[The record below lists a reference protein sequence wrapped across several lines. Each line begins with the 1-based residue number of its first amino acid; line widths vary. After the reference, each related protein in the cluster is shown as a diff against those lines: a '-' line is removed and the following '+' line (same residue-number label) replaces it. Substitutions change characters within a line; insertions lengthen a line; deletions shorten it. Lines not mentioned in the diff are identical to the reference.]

1 MITRKKGGK
10 GERSVKA
17 GNLNEDSVHS
27 KESWSLKVEITKV
40 IEDAA
45 RVGTNLNASLNEEK
59 SYTRNLKYE
68 VAKMIKTGVVL
79 RFNFNCKDL
88 KLVKEISRR
97 ELMDMKRY
105 REMKKEF
112 QKPEKSLKET
122 CEEFIMAVTM
132 LIVDPM
138 LSFVT
143 KVTTVKVSLYS
154 AGQNQRVDSVMGKP
168 LMEQAFATPDKV
180 VELVQ
185 KVKHRHSASVAS
197 GDGEDE
203 TLSAES
209 FYTNNSFQTC
219 KVSLKS

>member
-1 MITRKKGGK
+1 MYRCSDGDESSPNNITVASRNAKVSGQGYI
-10 GERSVKA
+10 RVTSRNRTLI
-17 GNLNEDSVHS
+17 NLDHITFGFCKDSVPRAR
-27 KESWSLKVEITKV
+27 ES
-40 IEDAA
+40 DF
-45 RVGTNLNASLNEEK
+45 TNCSFGFWLS
-59 SYTRNLKYE
+59 
-68 VAKMIKTGVVL
+68 
-79 RFNFNCKDL
+79 
-88 KLVKEISRR
+88 
-97 ELMDMKRY
+97 
-105 REMKKEF
+105 EF